1 MAGLLIIGVGPGIA
15 ASVAR
20 RFARAGHP
28 VGLISRTSASLDPV
42 ASAISALGLHVSARL
57 ADAARE
63 AELTAAVDSVVA
75 ELGTPDVLVYNAG
88 MIRTDAPGELD
99 HTQHQAAYAVN
110 VLGALTA
117 AAHLAPR
124 MAANSGGSIIITGGM
139 PRPVPGMVSLSLG
152 KAGVRALTA
161 LLAQEY
167 GPCGIH
173 VATVT
178 VYGPVAPHTRFD
190 PDRIAE
196 LYWQLHDQAPHEW
209 DHEVAFTG
217 EPSCPRIPNQPPR
230 PEVTPGQ
237 HRTRRHTTSEP

>member
-1 MAGLLIIGVGPGIA
+1 MPGLLVIGVGPGIG

-28 VGLISRTSASLDPV
+28 VGLISRTRASLDPV
-42 ASAISALGLHVSARL
+42 ASAVLALGLDVSAHV

-63 AELTAAVDSVVA
+63 AELTAAIDRVVT

-88 MIRTDAPGELD
+88 VIQADTPGELD
-99 HTQHQAAYAVN
+99 QSQHQAAYAVN

-117 AAHLAPR
+117 AAHLAPK
-124 MAANSGGSIIITGGM
+124 MAASSGGSIIITGGM
-139 PRPVPGMVSLSLG
+139 PRPVPEMVSLSLG

-178 VYGPVAPHTRFD
+178 VYGAVAPHTRFD
-190 PDRIAE
+190 PDHIAE

-209 DHEVAFTG
+209 VHEVAYTG
-217 EPSCPRIPNQPPR
+217 AQP
-230 PEVTPGQ
+230 
-237 HRTRRHTTSEP
+237 